1 MGWRFS
7 LMLNVHLFL
16 EYHLNEVSRVILSV
30 NESFNESQDKATIRL
45 DMKKS
50 GNTACFAGK
59 L

>member
-1 MGWRFS
+1 
-7 LMLNVHLFL
+7 MLNVHLFL